1 MKIATTIDKLHA
13 SARPGYDHRHNDS
26 AALMLVQ
33 LDPASVVDGVPVE
46 NGYLAGDILVSGAVR
61 ETCPVC
67 KTVHLKL
74 VLRQKYVKRAHMLC
88 EQCTRCFD
96 ARYPDGSPAFANA

>member
-1 MKIATTIDKLHA
+1 MITASMTDELSTTDNLVL
-13 SARPGYDHRHNDS
+13 DHRHDATDS
-26 AALMLVQ
+26 LLLVQ
-33 LDPASVVDGVPVE
+33 LDPSTLVDGIAVA
-46 NGYLAGDILVSGAVR
+46 NGYLAHEFSATGQMR

-74 VLRQKYVKRAHMLC
+74 VLRQNHVRKAHMFC

-96 ARYPDGSPAFANA
+96 ALFQDGSPAFG

>member
-1 MKIATTIDKLHA
+1 MKIVTTTGKLHA
-13 SARPGYDHRHNDS
+13 SDQLGLEHRHNES

-46 NGYLAGDILVSGAVR
+46 NGYLAGDIFISGAVR

-67 KTVHLKL
+67 QTVHLKL

-96 ARYPDGSPAFANA
+96 AHYQDGSPAIAIA